1 MSDPPSPRT
10 AAMSIQMRAMHEH
23 FERLLREQAEQFQ
36 QRVDDL
42 ERRQNS
48 NDGSGDEMRGGVE
61 GDQGKII

>member
-10 AAMSIQMRAMHEH
+10 AAMSIQMRAMHKH

-42 ERRQNS
+42 ERR
-48 NDGSGDEMRGGVE
+48 
-61 GDQGKII
+61 

>member
-42 ERRQNS
+42 ERR
-48 NDGSGDEMRGGVE
+48 
-61 GDQGKII
+61 